1 MATKKK
7 SASMKFLDKLIGEP
21 LTFAGM
27 IRNVRET
34 DGYTLASMGK
44 KLGCSAQFL
53 SDVERA
59 RRSVSPK
66 LAARWAKALGYH
78 PVVWVQ
84 HALQAEQRLGNDG
97 KGCRHVRRRP
107 TYRPSPV
114 SSSTPSEM
122 AMRRSKLRSWSGD
135 RSST

>member
-7 SASMKFLDKLIGEP
+7 SATMKFLDELIGEP

-27 IRNVRET
+27 VRNVRET

-53 SDVERA
+53 SDVEHA
-59 RRSVSPK
+59 RRTVSPK

-84 HALQAEQRLGNDG
+84 HALQAEVDAAGL
-97 KGCRHVRRRP
+97 
-107 TYRPSPV
+107 
-114 SSSTPSEM
+114 
-122 AMRRSKLRSWSGD
+122 KLRV
-135 RSST
+135 TVEAA